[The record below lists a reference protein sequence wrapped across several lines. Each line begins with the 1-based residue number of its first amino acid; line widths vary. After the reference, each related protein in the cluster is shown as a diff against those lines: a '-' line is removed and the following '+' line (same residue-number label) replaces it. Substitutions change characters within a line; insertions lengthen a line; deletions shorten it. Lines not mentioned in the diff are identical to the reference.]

1 MKKIYIL
8 LITFLMFSSPALAME
23 AKLVEKETRYG
34 TISYPQISGIADKN
48 IEASLNT
55 MIREE
60 ADTWNCDF
68 DGERTDEEIK
78 RMSYDAWSVIH
89 TASDEVLSYAV
100 HKDYYYGSAYPSAY
114 VETRNYDLTT
124 GAPIQIFN
132 LIDENKLS
140 GAELTNFILKDYKA
154 GEGTCDLASMDI
166 NWDYYLIP
174 DHVVFM
180 PSLPHVAEA
189 CWQEFKVE
197 NKRLEPYFPGGR

>member
-89 TASDEVLSYAV
+89 T
-100 HKDYYYGSAYPSAY
+100 GSAPQSSGRNCAFQHTRLDKHCHSNNPYAPHNSA
-114 VETRNYDLTT
+114 
-124 GAPIQIFN
+124 
-132 LIDENKLS
+132 
-140 GAELTNFILKDYKA
+140 
-154 GEGTCDLASMDI
+154 
-166 NWDYYLIP
+166 
-174 DHVVFM
+174 
-180 PSLPHVAEA
+180 PHRSQYE
-189 CWQEFKVE
+189 
-197 NKRLEPYFPGGR
+197 